1 MIVGLLFIAIIWCLR
16 GFLSYKQVVHNS
28 CNMGTRGLPDIYT
41 LSPRACGPRA
51 LGVYIRQT
59 TRAHVTT
66 IYCMDHVSFL
76 QMLPTQQIFRKPPDT
91 SRLAGQCRH
100 LRVHLLTDKGPFGSG
115 RSSFFL
121 FSKYLTL
128 F

>member
-16 GFLSYKQVVHNS
+16 GFPCYKQVVHNS

-59 TRAHVTT
+59 THAHVTT
-66 IYCMDHVSFL
+66 I
-76 QMLPTQQIFRKPPDT
+76 
-91 SRLAGQCRH
+91 QCRNACKYMF
-100 LRVHLLTDKGPFGSG
+100 RVNNLMCGMQ
-115 RSSFFL
+115 
-121 FSKYLTL
+121 
-128 F
+128 

>member
-1 MIVGLLFIAIIWCLR
+1 MIVGLLFIVIIWCLR
-16 GFLSYKQVVHNS
+16 GFPCYKQVVHNS

-66 IYCMDHVSFL
+66 IQYIYIIYFMENYDKK
-76 QMLPTQQIFRKPPDT
+76 LPNYYVCSNISTI
-91 SRLAGQCRH
+91 
-100 LRVHLLTDKGPFGSG
+100 
-115 RSSFFL
+115 
-121 FSKYLTL
+121 
-128 F
+128 

>member
-1 MIVGLLFIAIIWCLR
+1 MVDYDCEFIAIIWCLC
-16 GFLSYKQVVHNS
+16 GFLSYKPVVYNS

-66 IYCMDHVSFL
+66 IYCKK
-76 QMLPTQQIFRKPPDT
+76 TRI
-91 SRLAGQCRH
+91 
-100 LRVHLLTDKGPFGSG
+100 
-115 RSSFFL
+115 
-121 FSKYLTL
+121 
-128 F
+128 

>member
-28 CNMGTRGLPDIYT
+28 CHMGTRGLPDIYT

-66 IYCMDHVSFL
+66 IQCKVNAN
-76 QMLPTQQIFRKPPDT
+76 I
-91 SRLAGQCRH
+91 LAN
-100 LRVHLLTDKGPFGSG
+100 LYLLTLVK
-115 RSSFFL
+115 
-121 FSKYLTL
+121 
-128 F
+128 